1 MAATLVRTFVLYI
14 TVIISLRL
22 MGKRQIGE
30 LQPGELVITILIS
43 ECAAAP
49 IQDLNRPVING
60 IMAILVLVILELL
73 ISAVALKWPVL
84 RRLTD
89 GHPVIIIR
97 DGIIDQKALK
107 NLRLSV
113 NDLMEE
119 LRVQGYFFIQ
129 DIAFA
134 IVETNGVLSVML
146 KPEKQTATAYMVN
159 NVQPYVG
166 MPCIVVND
174 GCYNKAGMSE
184 CGVNKDDIIKYL
196 KNKRLKL
203 KDVLL
208 MTANEKK
215 ELIHIKKEAGI

>member
-1 MAATLVRTFVLYI
+1 MAATLIRTVILYI

-30 LQPGELVITILIS
+30 MQPGELVITILIS

-49 IQDLNRPVING
+49 IQDLNRPIING
-60 IMAILVLVILELL
+60 IMAILALVILELL
-73 ISAVALKWPVL
+73 ISVISLKWPFA
-84 RRLTD
+84 RRAIE
-89 GHPVIIIR
+89 GHPLIIVR

-107 NLRLSV
+107 SLRLSV

-119 LRVQGYFFIQ
+119 LRIQGYFFVQ
-129 DIAFA
+129 DVAFA
-134 IVETNGVLSVML
+134 IVETNGQLSVMP
-146 KPEKQTATAYMVN
+146 KPEKQPANASMVG

-174 GCYNKAGMSE
+174 GRYNKEGMKECDISE
-184 CGVNKDDIIKYL
+184 KDIKKYL
-196 KNKRLKL
+196 KNKRLEL
-203 KDVLL
+203 KNILL

-215 ELIHIKKEAGI
+215 EFVHIKKEV

>member
-1 MAATLVRTFVLYI
+1 MAATLIRTIILYI
-14 TVIISLRL
+14 IVIISLRL

-30 LQPGELVITILIS
+30 MQPGELVITILIS

-49 IQDLNRPVING
+49 IQDLNRPIING
-60 IMAILVLVILELL
+60 IIAIFVLVILELL
-73 ISAVALKWPVL
+73 ISAIALKWPFA
-84 RRLTD
+84 RRAID
-89 GHPVIIIR
+89 GHPLVIIR

-119 LRVQGYFFIQ
+119 LRIQGYFFVQ

-134 IVETNGVLSVML
+134 IVETNGQLSVMP
-146 KPEKQTATAYMVN
+146 KPEKQPANASMVN

-174 GCYNKAGMSE
+174 GSYNKEGMNERGISKE
-184 CGVNKDDIIKYL
+184 DIKKYI

-203 KDVLL
+203 KDILL

-215 ELIHIKKEAGI
+215 EIVHIKKEVK